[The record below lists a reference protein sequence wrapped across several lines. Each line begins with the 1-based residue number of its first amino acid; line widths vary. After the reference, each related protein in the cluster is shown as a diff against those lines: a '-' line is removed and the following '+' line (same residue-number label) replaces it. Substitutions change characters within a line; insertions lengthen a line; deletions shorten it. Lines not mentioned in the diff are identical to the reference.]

1 MSVNFIS
8 CFSKLDDT
16 RVQGR
21 TFYPLIEI
29 LFLCICGILSVA
41 EGWEAIEDFGI
52 AKLDWLRQYLAYAN
66 GIPRHDTIARVIARI
81 SPKALQ
87 SCFVDWMKSVVQL
100 TEGEIVAIDGK
111 QARRSYDKRSRKNA
125 LHMVS
130 AWACTNGVVLGQE
143 KTQDK
148 SNEIT
153 AIPALL
159 TLLELKG
166 CIVTIDAMGCQKAIA
181 EKIVDG
187 GADYV
192 LALKGN
198 QSHLQVNRY
207 ARERFRQ
214 SLPKST
220 RMTR

>member
-1 MSVNFIS
+1 
-8 CFSKLDDT
+8 
-16 RVQGR
+16 
-21 TFYPLIEI
+21 
-29 LFLCICGILSVA
+29 
-41 EGWEAIEDFGI
+41 
-52 AKLDWLRQYLAYAN
+52 
-66 GIPRHDTIARVIARI
+66 
-81 SPKALQ
+81 
-87 SCFVDWMKSVVQL
+87 MKSVVQL

-198 QSHLQVNRY
+198 QSHLNEAVTDFFDTAIANDFKHIEYQQHQEIDSGHGRIEQRVCYTVSVPEYLKPLTKPWKKLNTFICIQSLRQYDDKVETENRY
-207 ARERFRQ
+207 YITSLANEAKQCANAVRQ
-214 SLPKST
+214 HWAVENSLH
-220 RMTR
+220 